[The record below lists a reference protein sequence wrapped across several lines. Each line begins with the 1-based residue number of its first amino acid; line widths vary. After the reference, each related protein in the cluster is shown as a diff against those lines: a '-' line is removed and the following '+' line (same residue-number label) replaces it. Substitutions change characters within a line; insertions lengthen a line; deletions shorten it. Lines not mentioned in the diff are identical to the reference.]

1 MEFLKLLKKLL
12 ITDYIRGSGK
22 KNSGD
27 QAQKTP
33 EKLRGF
39 RGSGKKN
46 FLKLQK
52 LRKNF
57 GDQAPEKLRKNSGK
71 TPEKLRKNSGKT
83 SEKLRGSGS
92 SLPLYHTSLNLVVNP
107 KHSPTF

>member
-1 MEFLKLLKKLL
+1 LKKGNKEKKKGKEKNKDCLRLYGVWSMEFLKLLKKLL

-57 GDQAPEKLRKNSGK
+57 GDQAPEKLRKNFGDQA
-71 TPEKLRKNSGKT
+71 PP
-83 SEKLRGSGS
+83 
-92 SLPLYHTSLNLVVNP
+92 SLSITLP
-107 KHSPTF
+107 

>member
-57 GDQAPEKLRKNSGK
+57 GDQAPEKLRKNFGDQA
-71 TPEKLRKNSGKT
+71 PP
-83 SEKLRGSGS
+83 
-92 SLPLYHTSLNLVVNP
+92 SLSITLP
-107 KHSPTF
+107 